1 MVDGPE
7 QRTADLVVT
16 TQQPNPTPWSRILQ
30 GTGLPGRAGEAMV
43 LLVALLASPLL
54 VAGLSLPL
62 GAGGGLY
69 WLVPGVLFC
78 LVVAVLDAGVLLIE
92 ICGESGL
99 ARSAGVTTPAITLAN
114 RQIRSLVLYVDRRL
128 RHATVDTPGMQSPLR
143 SNAALRW
150 PGRLGRSSPAGS
162 PRR

>member
-54 VAGLSLPL
+54 VA
-62 GAGGGLY
+62 
-69 WLVPGVLFC
+69 
-78 LVVAVLDAGVLLIE
+78 
-92 ICGESGL
+92 
-99 ARSAGVTTPAITLAN
+99 
-114 RQIRSLVLYVDRRL
+114 
-128 RHATVDTPGMQSPLR
+128 
-143 SNAALRW
+143 
-150 PGRLGRSSPAGS
+150 
-162 PRR
+162 